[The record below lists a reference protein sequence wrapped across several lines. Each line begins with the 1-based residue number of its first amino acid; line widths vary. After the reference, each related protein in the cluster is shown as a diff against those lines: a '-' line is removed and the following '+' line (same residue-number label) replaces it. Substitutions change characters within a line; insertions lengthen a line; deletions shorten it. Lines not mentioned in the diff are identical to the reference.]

1 MKDNVEE
8 ITLES
13 KSGSDGLVSLLSAI
27 VDSSH
32 DAIVSKT
39 LDGII
44 TSWNRAA
51 ERMFGYTAAEA
62 IGQSIR
68 MIIPPE
74 RQSEEDYVLSRI
86 RRGEGV
92 DHFETVRQ
100 TKDGRRLE
108 ISLTIS
114 PIRNARGVVVG
125 ASKIARD
132 ITASKRME
140 REREEL
146 LERERTTREELAEA
160 LAARDEFI
168 AVAAHE
174 LRNPL
179 NVLVLTLQLLHRVS
193 EANAGSA
200 QIGNLIEKSRAQ
212 LARLSGLIDRLLD
225 VTRIRAGSFDLYRET
240 FDLSALIGDVANRF
254 AIEHS
259 DVPILLEVEPCI
271 EGNWDRLRI
280 DQAIT
285 NLISNAIKYGVRKPI
300 VVSASTSGDRAVVSV
315 RDEGIGISPE
325 DLGRVFERFERI
337 TTRSGSKGLG
347 LGLWITKRIVEA
359 HGGTV
364 LAESEPGK
372 GSTFTMRLPLRSDT
386 APQ

>member
-1 MKDNVEE
+1 MKDDAEE
-8 ITLES
+8 VTFEL
-13 KSGSDGLVSLLSAI
+13 KPGMDALVSLLSAI

-44 TSWNRAA
+44 TSWNGAA

-62 IGQSIR
+62 IGRSIR

-74 RQSEEDYVLSRI
+74 RQAEEDFVLSRI
-86 RRGEGV
+86 RRGEKV

-100 TKDGRRLE
+100 TKDGCRLD
-108 ISLTIS
+108 ILLTIS
-114 PIRNARGVVVG
+114 PIKNARGVVIG

-132 ITASKRME
+132 ITASKRIE

-146 LERERTTREELAEA
+146 LERERTAHQELAEA

-179 NVLVLTLQLLHRVS
+179 NVLVLTMQLLHRVS
-193 EANAGSA
+193 GASTGSA
-200 QIGNLIEKSRAQ
+200 QVGNLIEKSGAQ
-212 LARLSGLIDRLLD
+212 LARLSSLIDRLLD

-240 FDLSALIGDVANRF
+240 FDLSALVADIVNRF
-254 AIEHS
+254 AIEYS
-259 DVPILLEVEPCI
+259 DIPIALKIEPNI
-271 EGNWDRLRI
+271 ECNWDRLRI

-285 NLISNAIKYGVRKPI
+285 NVISNAIKYGMRKPI
-300 VVSASTSGDRAVVSV
+300 VVSVSAIEEGQAVIRV
-315 RDEGIGISPE
+315 RDEGVGISPE
-325 DLGRVFERFERI
+325 DLDRVFDRFERVMAQ
-337 TTRSGSKGLG
+337 SDSKGLG

-364 LAESEPGK
+364 LAESELGK
-372 GSTFTMRLPLRSDT
+372 GSTFVLRLPLRK
-386 APQ
+386 

>member
-1 MKDNVEE
+1 MKDDAEE
-8 ITLES
+8 VTFEL
-13 KSGSDGLVSLLSAI
+13 KPGMDALVSLLSAI

-32 DAIVSKT
+32 DAIASKT

-44 TSWNRAA
+44 TSWNGAA

-62 IGQSIR
+62 IGRSIR

-74 RQSEEDYVLSRI
+74 RQAEEDFVLSRI
-86 RRGEGV
+86 RRGEKV

-100 TKDGRRLE
+100 TKDGCRLD

-114 PIRNARGVVVG
+114 PIKNARGVVIG

-132 ITASKRME
+132 ITASKRIE

-146 LERERTTREELAEA
+146 LERERTAHQELAEA

-179 NVLVLTLQLLHRVS
+179 NVLVLTMQLLHRVS
-193 EANAGSA
+193 GASTGSA
-200 QIGNLIEKSRAQ
+200 QVGNLIEKSGAQ
-212 LARLSGLIDRLLD
+212 LARLSSLIDRLLD

-240 FDLSALIGDVANRF
+240 FDLSALVADIVNRF
-254 AIEHS
+254 AIEYS
-259 DVPILLEVEPCI
+259 DIPIALKIEPNI
-271 EGNWDRLRI
+271 ECNWDRLRI

-285 NLISNAIKYGVRKPI
+285 NVISNAIKYGMRKPI
-300 VVSASTSGDRAVVSV
+300 VVSVSAIEEGQAVIRV
-315 RDEGIGISPE
+315 RDEGVGISPE
-325 DLGRVFERFERI
+325 DLDRVFDRFERVMAQ
-337 TTRSGSKGLG
+337 SDSKGLG

-364 LAESEPGK
+364 LAESELGK
-372 GSTFTMRLPLRSDT
+372 GSTFVLRLPLRK
-386 APQ
+386 